1 MGFALSVKGDRALG
15 AIQAGQKL
23 QRLTAI
29 TGQLTEDFNMA
40 GHWRD
45 DMIVLVDEQ
54 IAQPVV
60 STMNKDNM
68 L

>member
-1 MGFALSVKGDRALG
+1 M
-15 AIQAGQKL
+15 QAGQKL
-23 QRLTAI
+23 QRYLTAI
-29 TGQLTEDFNMA
+29 TGQLTEDNMA

-45 DMIVLVDEQ
+45 DMIVFVDEQ